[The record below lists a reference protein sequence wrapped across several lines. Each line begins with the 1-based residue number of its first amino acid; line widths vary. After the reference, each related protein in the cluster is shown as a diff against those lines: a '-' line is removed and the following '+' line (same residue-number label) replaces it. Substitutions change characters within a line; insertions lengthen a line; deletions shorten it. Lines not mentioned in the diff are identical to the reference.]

1 MALDVLVQVFV
12 WFDLV
17 KELFVMVVNW
27 SQVSLYS
34 WIEFGGTVVA
44 MLVCKTG
51 FCCNGFRLA
60 TVWKILF
67 CVIGFAGWK
76 ELTDQL

>member
-1 MALDVLVQVFV
+1 MVLDVLVQTFV

-17 KELFVMVVNW
+17 QGLFVMVVGG
-27 SQVSLYS
+27 SEVSLYS

-44 MLVCKTG
+44 MLVCKRG
-51 FCCNGFRLA
+51 FGCNGFRLVN
-60 TVWKILF
+60 VWKILF
-67 CVIGFAGWK
+67 CIIWFAGWK